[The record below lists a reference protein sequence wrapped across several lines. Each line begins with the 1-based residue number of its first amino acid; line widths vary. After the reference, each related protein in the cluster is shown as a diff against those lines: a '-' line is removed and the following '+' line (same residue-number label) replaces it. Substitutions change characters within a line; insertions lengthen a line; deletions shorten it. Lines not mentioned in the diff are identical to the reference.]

1 MISQPTMRKGVVI
14 EDDVWLGTQS
24 VILDGVTIGKG
35 SIIAAGAIVNISV
48 PPYSIVAGVPAKII
62 KSRIISTEIR

>member
-1 MISQPTMRKGVVI
+1 VI
-14 EDDVWLGTQS
+14 EDDVWLGTRC

-35 SIIAAGAIVNISV
+35 SIVAAGAIVNASV

-62 KSRIISTEIR
+62 KSRIPKPETI